1 MTPLGDALLAALLAI
16 VLHLAV
22 TSRIR
27 TAFPRDEAA
36 FLQRLY
42 WWAVLLRGVVA
53 LYLNQEASQQSFAD
67 AFWGDSS
74 TYDYGGLLLSL
85 KWQGE
90 ALVTT
95 QVERTISG
103 YGFHYFVGFIY
114 YLFGR
119 NVLLVQFINGAIGA
133 LAAVV
138 IYAIARDLFGSPAAR
153 WAARFMA
160 FFPQMV
166 FWSCAMYKDPAIL
179 LCIAA
184 SMLAVLRLRQRF
196 TVGYVLLFLGA
207 ALSLITLRFYIF
219 YMVVFAVLGT
229 FLFSQRRGPL
239 GSLTGQILLGGAL
252 LAGVTLGVRQETLVR
267 QTAYFDLER
276 VQTARKDQTV
286 QGVSAFG
293 AAYDVST
300 TGGALLAV
308 PIGFVYL
315 LFAPFPWAISGLR
328 QLLTLPE
335 TLVWYALM
343 PSLVRG
349 LRYAVRHRLRD
360 MLPILAFAGTLTLA
374 YSVFQSNVGTA
385 YRQRTQVNMF
395 FFILIGAGLELKRGG
410 LKPEEPVP
418 PTLPPQM
425 PAR

>member
-1 MTPLGDALLAALLAI
+1 
-16 VLHLAV
+16 
-22 TSRIR
+22 
-27 TAFPRDEAA
+27 
-36 FLQRLY
+36 
-42 WWAVLLRGVVA
+42 
-53 LYLNQEASQQSFAD
+53 
-67 AFWGDSS
+67 
-74 TYDYGGLLLSL
+74 
-85 KWQGE
+85 
-90 ALVTT
+90 
-95 QVERTISG
+95 
-103 YGFHYFVGFIY
+103 
-114 YLFGR
+114 
-119 NVLLVQFINGAIGA
+119 
-133 LAAVV
+133 
-138 IYAIARDLFGSPAAR
+138 
-153 WAARFMA
+153 
-160 FFPQMV
+160 
-166 FWSCAMYKDPAIL
+166 
-179 LCIAA
+179 
-184 SMLAVLRLRQRF
+184 
-196 TVGYVLLFLGA
+196 
-207 ALSLITLRFYIF
+207 
-219 YMVVFAVLGT
+219 
-229 FLFSQRRGPL
+229 
-239 GSLTGQILLGGAL
+239 
-252 LAGVTLGVRQETLVR
+252 LGVRQETLEK

-410 LKPEEPVP
+410 LKPDEPVP
-418 PTLPPQM
+418 PTLPTHTSP
-425 PAR
+425 P